1 MLAIIIHEKYVSD
14 ASKTDTALTGHRLFA
29 DLMPKQTQQEL
40 TSSLPSSE
48 GSSFWNQFQIGCVFQ
63 DNKSRIRGTRAS
75 FRRWSEQNCEEQ
87 GPRSTVLAVL
97 SMQKKKK
104 KKNVSY

>member
-48 GSSFWNQFQIGCVFQ
+48 GSSF
-63 DNKSRIRGTRAS
+63 
-75 FRRWSEQNCEEQ
+75 
-87 GPRSTVLAVL
+87 
-97 SMQKKKK
+97 
-104 KKNVSY
+104 